1 MVSGVASQNENEEPL
16 GEKEEHKKK
25 KRRYYWEV
33 QHSPN
38 EYPEL
43 YGPMTRYE
51 IFNMLIEEGYEVP
64 FKIVRLKNVR
74 E

>member
-1 MVSGVASQNENEEPL
+1 MCI
-16 GEKEEHKKK
+16 
-25 KRRYYWEV
+25 RDRYYWEV